1 MRKPLQAIIAIVL
14 FSCISLKALSQ
25 WQLTGNSNATA
36 TSVLGTTNALSLN
49 LVTKNT
55 KRLTIDTLG
64 RIGIGTATPVNIL
77 TVKGAGST
85 PAASWVSA
93 GAPLF
98 VGFGE
103 TAIGNADYILSMA
116 STSFNARPVFV
127 GRRSRGTL
135 AAPTVMV
142 ANDYMMS
149 LLASGYDGSAFQ
161 NPAAIDFYV
170 DGTPTA
176 GNVPGRISFVTGT
189 NGSNRAERL
198 KIGSFGDVTVTT
210 GNLIAQ
216 KQVGINGAIAANY
229 ALGINAGTT
238 IGGISVK
245 DPVDNL
251 ILNSTKSGT
260 NTGAYLAKT
269 STTSSTPVLALEATG
284 LSDGLESFSHLN
296 YGIFASSDSSNG
308 LYAYSGST
316 YAGYFSGDVYST
328 GIYQTSDARLKKNV
342 KPLESGLDIINQ
354 LQPKSYEFTTEGN
367 YAKLNLPKGSHYGL
381 LAQDIEK
388 VMPGLVKDA
397 STNTKYLKAGITTE
411 DEKGEKVEFKA
422 VNYNE
427 LIPVLIK
434 AVQEQSAIAKEQAA
448 TIKEQNEKI
457 AALTALV
464 EKLIPGA
471 KAIVMAGK

>member
-170 DGTPTA
+170 DGTPSA

-229 ALGINAGTT
+229 ALGINAGAT
-238 IGGISVK
+238 INISSSQK
-245 DPVDNL
+245 GFMLDYSGNPVD
-251 ILNSTKSGT
+251 ISSGKSSSVYQYKTKAGVSFI
-260 NTGAYLAKT
+260 AAT
-269 STTSSTPVLALEATG
+269 S
-284 LSDGLESFSHLN
+284 
-296 YGIFASSDSSNG
+296 
-308 LYAYSGST
+308 
-316 YAGYFSGDVYST
+316 
-328 GIYQTSDARLKKNV
+328 IY
-342 KPLESGLDIINQ
+342 
-354 LQPKSYEFTTEGN
+354 Y
-367 YAKLNLPKGSHYGL
+367 KLN
-381 LAQDIEK
+381 
-388 VMPGLVKDA
+388 
-397 STNTKYLKAGITTE
+397 
-411 DEKGEKVEFKA
+411 
-422 VNYNE
+422 
-427 LIPVLIK
+427 
-434 AVQEQSAIAKEQAA
+434 
-448 TIKEQNEKI
+448 
-457 AALTALV
+457 
-464 EKLIPGA
+464 EKLH
-471 KAIVMAGK
+471 VMAEPYVKLSLSPMTKPELSLREKFHTAGLRLGVRMDL